1 MLELYPKACITPGT
15 SEWVGIFG
23 TEELSKLSLFTDK
36 TGASQKE
43 TFVVS
48 DFYSH
53 GVTKAKIAFI
63 PEY

>member
-1 MLELYPKACITPGT
+1 MLELYPKAYITPGT

-23 TEELSKLSLFTDK
+23 IEELSKFSPFTDK
-36 TGASQKE
+36 TGASPKE
-43 TFVVS
+43 TFVVP

-53 GVTKAKIAFI
+53 SVTKAKIAFT